1 MNFPFDI
8 TIILIL
14 IAILVIISLIF
25 FFSNNSATK
34 ERLKILLERQDIF
47 QKNIVDMLERGVN
60 KIDDKF
66 EKSSYNQNQNI
77 QFIREKIGLIDKAQ
91 ENINSLTENVVSLK
105 NILSNTTKRGRFG
118 ELILENLVSDQLPKS
133 HYDFQKTLSNNNR
146 VDCVIYSPQSEGM
159 LCIDSKFPRENY
171 EKVSKS
177 STKQEEAH
185 FLKKFKNDVIKHIE
199 DVSKK
204 YIIPG
209 ETSEMALIFIPSE
222 SIYLDIFKSFPD
234 ISEISQQRKSFIIS
248 PTTLWVILSSIEN
261 IVRDKRIKDNAGLIQ
276 SHLSLLIKEID
287 RLQNRVK
294 KLDSHFSNAQNDLNE
309 IVISTKKLTNKT
321 QKIIK
326 IDMHE

>member
-1 MNFPFDI
+1 
-8 TIILIL
+8 
-14 IAILVIISLIF
+14 
-25 FFSNNSATK
+25 
-34 ERLKILLERQDIF
+34 
-47 QKNIVDMLERGVN
+47 
-60 KIDDKF
+60 
-66 EKSSYNQNQNI
+66 
-77 QFIREKIGLIDKAQ
+77 
-91 ENINSLTENVVSLK
+91 
-105 NILSNTTKRGRFG
+105 
-118 ELILENLVSDQLPKS
+118 
-133 HYDFQKTLSNNNR
+133 
-146 VDCVIYSPQSEGM
+146 M

-177 STKQEEAH
+177 TTKQEEVH

-287 RLQNRVK
+287 RLQNRDK

-309 IVISTKKLTNKT
+309 IVTTTKKLTNKT

-326 IDMHE
+326 IDMQE

>member
-1 MNFPFDI
+1 MKFPFDI
-8 TIILIL
+8 TIILII

-77 QFIREKIGLIDKAQ
+77 QFIREKIGLINKAQ

-105 NILSNTTKRGRFG
+105 NILSNTSKRGRFG

-177 STKQEEAH
+177 TTKQEEVH

-222 SIYLDIFKSFPD
+222 
-234 ISEISQQRKSFIIS
+234 SFIIS

-309 IVISTKKLTNKT
+309 IVTTTKKLTNKT

-326 IDMHE
+326 IDMQE

>member
-1 MNFPFDI
+1 MNFPFDTTLVLVFI
-8 TIILIL
+8 TIVI
-14 IAILVIISLIF
+14 IISLIF

-34 ERLKILLERQDIF
+34 ERLKILLERQENFQESMVDI
-47 QKNIVDMLERGVN
+47 LERSIH

-66 EKSSYNQNQNI
+66 EKSNNNQNQNI
-77 QFIREKIGLIDKAQ
+77 QFIREKIGLIDRAQ
-91 ENINSLTENVVSLK
+91 ENINTLTENVVSLK
-105 NILSNTTKRGRFG
+105 NILSNTSKRGRFG
-118 ELILENLVSDQLPKS
+118 ELLLENLVKDQLPRPN
-133 HYDFQKTLSNNNR
+133 YDFQKTLSNNNR
-146 VDCVIYSPQSEGM
+146 VDCVIYSPQSNGM

-177 STKQEEAH
+177 TTKEEENH
-185 FLKKFKNDVIKHIE
+185 FLKKFKNDVIKHID

-209 ETSEMALIFIPSE
+209 ETSDMALIFIPSE

-248 PTTLWVILSSIEN
+248 PTTLWVILSSIVN

-276 SHLSLLIKEID
+276 SHLNSLGKELD
-287 RLQNRVK
+287 RLENRVN
-294 KLDSHFSNAQNDLNE
+294 KLDSHFTNAQSDLND
-309 IVISTKKLTNKT
+309 ILTTTRKLSNKT

-326 IDMHE
+326 LDIKK